1 MIEHDD
7 SSPEELNESEATE
20 ESKVSDTFFRHYED
34 RFESDFR
41 RAFRDVTRRADDEEG
56 ISLDPKSLYRAL
68 FLPQDDADPG
78 DTVRES
84 FRALAESTEEAE
96 AVLKRTWMIMAT
108 NFIDYRMKN
117 GRDPEDVS
125 ALQEMLE
132 EYSALL
138 NDVYL
143 DMSRN
148 VELEIPEVDREA
160 EDYFKIIG
168 KFREYSLQECPQE
181 LKERLRIFTCFRGIP
196 VDSSA
201 DVINVGEFDVTF
213 RVSPT
218 QAAILQRMGLALI
231 ESPLH
236 GTAYRAYSNHV
247 DPAACEV
254 TFSHFIEHD
263 EPMER
268 RRFRRVRPER
278 PVAASVVKGS
288 EEFTGMLFDVS
299 AVAAAVFLRNVDITP
314 LSEGDEVE
322 LNVWLPRLSTSG
334 ELHLSIPAQIRSV
347 QSGIKEDADARRVV
361 LDIPGDEDVF
371 DQICRYIVD
380 AQERSLREST
390 GAELTD

>member
-1 MIEHDD
+1 MTEHDD
-7 SSPEELNESEATE
+7 SSSEETQEA
-20 ESKVSDTFFRHYED
+20 KVSDTFFRHYED

-41 RAFRDVTRRADDEEG
+41 RAFRDVTRRDDDEEG

-68 FLPQDDADPG
+68 FLPQDDADAG
-78 DTVRES
+78 NTVRES

-132 EYSALL
+132 EYSSLL

-148 VELEIPEVDREA
+148 VELEIPEIDREA
-160 EDYFKIIG
+160 EDHFKVVG
-168 KFREYSLQECPQE
+168 KFREYSLRDCPQE
-181 LKERLRIFTCFRGIP
+181 TKDRLRIFTCFRGIP

-201 DVINVGEFDVTF
+201 EVLKVTELDVTF
-213 RVSPT
+213 RVSQT

-247 DPAACEV
+247 DSAACEV

-278 PVAASVVKGS
+278 PVAASIVKGS
-288 EEFTGMLFDVS
+288 DEFTGMLFDVS
-299 AVAAAVFLRNVDITP
+299 AVAAAVFLRNVDLAP
-314 LSEGDEVE
+314 LSDGDEVE
-322 LNVWLPRLSTSG
+322 LNVWLPRLSASG
-334 ELHLSIPAQIRSV
+334 ELHLSIPASV
-347 QSGIKEDADARRVV
+347 SSVHYGIKDDPNAHRVV
-361 LDIPGDEDVF
+361 LDIPGDERVF

-380 AQERSLREST
+380 AQEKSLREST
-390 GAELTD
+390 RTELTD

>member
-1 MIEHDD
+1 MTEHDD
-7 SSPEELNESEATE
+7 SSSEETQDA
-20 ESKVSDTFFRHYED
+20 KVSDTFFRHYEN

-41 RAFRDVTRRADDEEG
+41 RAFRDVTRRDDNEEG

-68 FLPQDDADPG
+68 FLPQDDADAG
-78 DTVRES
+78 NTVRES

-108 NFIDYRMKN
+108 NFIDYRMKH

-143 DMSRN
+143 DTSRS
-148 VELEIPEVDREA
+148 VELEIPEIDREA
-160 EDYFKIIG
+160 EDHFKVVG
-168 KFREYSLQECPQE
+168 KFREYSLQDCPQE
-181 LKERLRIFTCFRGIP
+181 FKERLRIFTCFRGIP

-201 DVINVGEFDVTF
+201 EVLKVTELDVTF

-247 DPAACEV
+247 DAAACEV

-268 RRFRRVRPER
+268 RRYRRVRPER
-278 PVAASVVKGS
+278 PIAASVVKGS
-288 EEFTGMLFDVS
+288 HEFTGMLFDVS
-299 AVAAAVFLRNVDITP
+299 AVAAAVFLRNVDLAP
-314 LSEGDEVE
+314 LIDGDEVE
-322 LNVWLPRLSTSG
+322 LNVWLPRLSASG
-334 ELHLSIPAQIRSV
+334 ELHLSIPASV
-347 QSGIKEDADARRVV
+347 SSIHFGTNNDPNAHRVV
-361 LDIPGDEDVF
+361 LDIPGDEQVF

-380 AQERSLREST
+380 AQEKSLREST
-390 GAELTD
+390 GARLTD

>member
-1 MIEHDD
+1 MTEHEDRSSEETQD
-7 SSPEELNESEATE
+7 ST
-20 ESKVSDTFFRHYED
+20 VGDTFFRHYED
-34 RFESDFR
+34 RFEGDFR
-41 RAFRDVTRRADDEEG
+41 RAYRDVTKRDNEEQG
-56 ISLDPKSLYRAL
+56 ISLDPRSLYRAL
-68 FLPQDDADPG
+68 FLPQPDVDSRDA
-78 DTVRES
+78 VRES

-148 VELEIPEVDREA
+148 VELEFPEIDCAA
-160 EDYFKIIG
+160 ENYKQVVER
-168 KFREYSLQECPQE
+168 FREYMLEKCPQE
-181 LKERLRIFTCFRGIP
+181 HKELLRIFTCFRGIP

-201 DVINVGEFDVTF
+201 EVIKASDFEVTF

-218 QAAILQRMGLALI
+218 QAAILRRMGLALI

-236 GTAYRAYSNHV
+236 AMAYRAYSTRV
-247 DPAACEV
+247 DPGACEV

-268 RRFRRVRPER
+268 RHHHRVEPER
-278 PVAASVVKGS
+278 PVEASIRKGAD
-288 EEFTGMLFDVS
+288 EFTGMLVDVS
-299 AVAAAVFLRNVDITP
+299 AVAAAVFLRNVNLDP
-314 LSEGDEVE
+314 LNEGDEVE

-334 ELHLSIPAQIRSV
+334 ELHLSIPARISKVRSSV
-347 QSGIKEDADARRVV
+347 KEDPNAHRVV
-361 LDIPGDEDVF
+361 LNIPGDKRVF

-380 AQERSLREST
+380 AQEKSLREST
-390 GAELTD
+390 SAELSD

>member
-1 MIEHDD
+1 MTDHED
-7 SSPEELNESEATE
+7 SSSEETQDP
-20 ESKVSDTFFRHYED
+20 KVSDTFFRHYED

-41 RAFRDVTRRADDEEG
+41 RAFRDVTKRENDEQG
-56 ISLDPKSLYRAL
+56 ISLDPRALYRAL

-78 DTVRES
+78 STVRQS

-125 ALQEMLE
+125 ALQDMLE
-132 EYSALL
+132 EYSELL

-148 VELEIPEVDREA
+148 VELEIPEIDRDA
-160 EDYFKIIG
+160 EDHFKLVG
-168 KFREYSLQECPQE
+168 KFREYSLHDCPRE

-201 DVINVGEFDVTF
+201 EVIKVGELDVTF

-236 GTAYRAYSNHV
+236 GAAYRAYSTNV
-247 DPAACEV
+247 DSAACEV

-268 RRFRRVRPER
+268 RQYHRVRPER
-278 PVAASVVKGS
+278 PVAASIAKGQD
-288 EEFTGMLFDVS
+288 EFTGMLFDVS
-299 AVAAAVFLRNVDITP
+299 AVAAAVFLRNVN
-314 LSEGDEVE
+314 LAALNEGDEVE
-322 LNVWLPRLSTSG
+322 LNVWLPRLSASG
-334 ELHLSIPAQIRSV
+334 ELQLSIPAHVSAV
-347 QSGIKEDADARRVV
+347 HSGVEQDPDAHRVV
-361 LDIPGDEDVF
+361 LDIPGDEKVF

>member
-1 MIEHDD
+1 MTEHED
-7 SSPEELNESEATE
+7 SSSEETQDST
-20 ESKVSDTFFRHYED
+20 VGDTFFRHYENQ
-34 RFESDFR
+34 FEGDFR
-41 RAFRDVTRRADDEEG
+41 RAFRDVTRRDNDEQR
-56 ISLDPKSLYRAL
+56 ISLDPRSLYRAL
-68 FLPQDDADPG
+68 FLPQPDDDSRN
-78 DTVRES
+78 TVRES

-143 DMSRN
+143 DMSCN
-148 VELEIPEVDREA
+148 VELEIPEVDCAA
-160 EDYFKIIG
+160 ENHQQVVEG
-168 KFREYSLQECPQE
+168 FREYMLEECPQE
-181 LKERLRIFTCFRGIP
+181 HKELLRIFTCFRGIP

-201 DVINVGEFDVTF
+201 KVTKVSDLDVTF

-218 QAAILQRMGLALI
+218 QAAILRRMGLALI

-236 GTAYRAYSNHV
+236 AMAYRAYSTHV
-247 DPAACEV
+247 NAGTCEV

-263 EPMER
+263 GPMER
-268 RRFRRVRPER
+268 RQHRRVAPER
-278 PVAASVVKGS
+278 PVEASIIKGAD
-288 EEFTGMLFDVS
+288 EFTGMLVDVS
-299 AVAAAVFLRNVDITP
+299 AVAAAVFLRNVNLAP
-314 LSEGDEVE
+314 LDEGDEVE

-334 ELHLSIPAQIRSV
+334 ELHLSIPAHVNTVHSSV
-347 QSGIKEDADARRVV
+347 EADPNAHRVV
-361 LDIPGDEDVF
+361 LNIPGDKKVF
-371 DQICRYIVD
+371 DKISRYIIN

-390 GAELTD
+390 NAELSD